1 MAKETKRIIKT
12 VHPKEAAKSVNRSSS
27 VKDSKTPRIHLREA
41 CGTGPGSKV
50 DKHKK

>member
-1 MAKETKRIIKT
+1 MAKETKRPTKT
-12 VHPKEAAKSVNRSSS
+12 VHPKESAKSANRSFS

-50 DKHKK
+50 DKNKR